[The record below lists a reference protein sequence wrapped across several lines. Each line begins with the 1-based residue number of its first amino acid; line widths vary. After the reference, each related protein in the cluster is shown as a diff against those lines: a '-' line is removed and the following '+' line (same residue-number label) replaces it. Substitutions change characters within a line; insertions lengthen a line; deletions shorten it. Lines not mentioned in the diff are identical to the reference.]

1 LVATSDAIEE
11 LNEVKDPDTLT
22 ANCAEPLMIPFGK
35 FANTFAASVTSANA
49 SIPSNLFFNV
59 VVKSFAV

>member
-1 LVATSDAIEE
+1 MIPLGSWV
-11 LNEVKDPDTLT
+11 
-22 ANCAEPLMIPFGK
+22 EPLMIPFGK

-59 VVKSFAV
+59 VVKNHHQQKNL